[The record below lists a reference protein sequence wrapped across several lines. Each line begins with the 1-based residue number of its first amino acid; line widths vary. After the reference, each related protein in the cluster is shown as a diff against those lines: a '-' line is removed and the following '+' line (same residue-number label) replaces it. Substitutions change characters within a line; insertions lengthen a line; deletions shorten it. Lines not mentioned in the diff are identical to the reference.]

1 MAHAPRID
9 FTPGAHYDIG
19 QPEARQDFPHVYT
32 REGGGIV
39 LGNQDVPAEITVIFQ
54 VLYDTPQGTIRLT
67 VQDYT
72 QAAVEQGVRC
82 QIGHRKVGDIE
93 RRSPPLSLEEATRT
107 AASAAALDGEA
118 LYLRL
123 IDSTGR
129 DLAATK
135 IDEARWPRDAG
146 PTTVKTVSYWLFV
159 P

>member
-1 MAHAPRID
+1 MP
-9 FTPGAHYDIG
+9 
-19 QPEARQDFPHVYT
+19 
-32 REGGGIV
+32 
-39 LGNQDVPAEITVIFQ
+39 GNQDAPAEIAVLFQ

-72 QAAVEQGVRC
+72 PAAAEQGVRC
-82 QIGHRKVGDIE
+82 QLGHRKVGDIE
-93 RRSPPLSLEEATRT
+93 GRLPPLSLEAATRT
-107 AASAAALDGEA
+107 AASAAALEGEA

-123 IDSTGR
+123 VDSTGR

>member
-1 MAHAPRID
+1 MPA
-9 FTPGAHYDIG
+9 
-19 QPEARQDFPHVYT
+19 
-32 REGGGIV
+32 
-39 LGNQDVPAEITVIFQ
+39 NQDAPADIAVLFQ
-54 VLYDTPQGTIRLT
+54 VLYDTPQGTIRMT

-72 QAAVEQGVRC
+72 SAAAEQGVRC
-82 QIGHRKVGDIE
+82 QIGYRKAGDSE

-107 AASAAALDGEA
+107 AATAAALDGEA

-123 IDSTGR
+123 VDSTGR
-129 DLAATK
+129 DLAVTK

>member
-1 MAHAPRID
+1 MMSAKRGFVKVYLHVCMRKDECIVPENLDAPAAI
-9 FTPGAHYDIG
+9 A
-19 QPEARQDFPHVYT
+19 
-32 REGGGIV
+32 
-39 LGNQDVPAEITVIFQ
+39 VIFQ
-54 VLYDTPQGTIRLT
+54 VLYDTPHGTIRLT
-67 VQDYT
+67 VQNYT
-72 QAAVEQGVRC
+72 HAAAEQGVRC

-93 RRSPPLSLEEATRT
+93 RRSPPLSLEEATHT
-107 AASAAALDGEA
+107 AATAVALDGEA

-123 IDSTGR
+123 VDSTGR

>member
-1 MAHAPRID
+1 MMSVNQRLV
-9 FTPGAHYDIG
+9 
-19 QPEARQDFPHVYT
+19 RVLLHVNMQ
-32 REGGGIV
+32 EGGSIV
-39 LGNQDVPAEITVIFQ
+39 PGNQDAPAEIAVIFQ
-54 VLYDTPQGTIRLT
+54 VLYDTPQGTIRLI

-72 QAAVEQGVRC
+72 QAAAAQGVRC
-82 QIGHRKVGDIE
+82 QIGHRKVGDLE
-93 RRSPPLSLEEATRT
+93 RRSPPLSLEEAMRT
-107 AASAAALDGEA
+107 SASAAALDGEA

>member
-1 MAHAPRID
+1 MIPAIISVLECGP
-9 FTPGAHYDIG
+9 TN
-19 QPEARQDFPHVYT
+19 
-32 REGGGIV
+32 REGGHT
-39 LGNQDVPAEITVIFQ
+39 VPVHHDAPADIAVIFQ

-72 QAAVEQGVRC
+72 PAAAARGIQC

-93 RRSPPLSLEEATRT
+93 RRFPPLSLDEATCT
-107 AASAAALDGEA
+107 EATAAALDGEA

-123 IDSTGR
+123 VDSTGR
-129 DLAATK
+129 DLAVTK

>member
-1 MAHAPRID
+1 MMSVNQRLVGIV
-9 FTPGAHYDIG
+9 
-19 QPEARQDFPHVYT
+19 PHVYT
-32 REGGGIV
+32 REDGFIV
-39 LGNQDVPAEITVIFQ
+39 PGNQDAPAEIAIIFQ

-72 QAAVEQGVRC
+72 QAATEQGVRC

-93 RRSPPLSLEEATRT
+93 RRSPLLSLEEAMRT

-118 LYLRL
+118 LYLHLVDR
-123 IDSTGR
+123 TGR
-129 DLAATK
+129 DLAVTK
-135 IDEARWPRDAG
+135 IDEARWPREAG

>member
-1 MAHAPRID
+1 MS
-9 FTPGAHYDIG
+9 T
-19 QPEARQDFPHVYT
+19 
-32 REGGGIV
+32 
-39 LGNQDVPAEITVIFQ
+39 VPANQEAPADIAVIFQ

-72 QAAVEQGVRC
+72 PTAAAQGVRC
-82 QIGHRKVGDIE
+82 QIGHRKAGDME
-93 RRSPPLSLEEATRT
+93 RRSLPISLDAATRT
-107 AASAAALDGEA
+107 EASAAALDGET

-123 IDSTGR
+123 IDSAGR
-129 DLAATK
+129 DLAVTR

>member
-1 MAHAPRID
+1 MPA
-9 FTPGAHYDIG
+9 
-19 QPEARQDFPHVYT
+19 
-32 REGGGIV
+32 
-39 LGNQDVPAEITVIFQ
+39 NQDAPADIAVLFQ
-54 VLYDTPQGTIRLT
+54 VLYDTPQGTVRLT

-72 QAAVEQGVRC
+72 QAAAAQRVKC

-93 RRSPPLSLEEATRT
+93 RRSAPLSLEEATRT
-107 AASAAALDGEA
+107 EATAAALDGEA

-123 IDSTGR
+123 VDRTGR
-129 DLAATK
+129 DLAVTK

>member
-1 MAHAPRID
+1 MMAFNQRLVRIL
-9 FTPGAHYDIG
+9 
-19 QPEARQDFPHVYT
+19 PHVYT
-32 REGGGIV
+32 REGECIV
-39 LGNQDVPAEITVIFQ
+39 PRNQDAPAEIAVIFQ
-54 VLYDTPQGTIRLT
+54 VLYDTPQGTIHLT

-72 QAAVEQGVRC
+72 QAATEHGVRC
-82 QIGHRKVGDIE
+82 QFGHRKVGDIE

-107 AASAAALDGEA
+107 AATAAALDGEA

-123 IDSTGR
+123 VDSTGH
-129 DLAATK
+129 DLAVTK